1 MVTACPVIPARNGP
15 CRCGIHVTWCLF
27 QGWDCIPA
35 VGWDLGKSASAAAS
49 LTSEE
54 TRDSKAS
61 IQWLLWWSSGYDSM
75 LPLQGWGFN
84 PWSGNWDSN
93 AKQYSHKKKNCNT
106 NLHGTEPGHK
116 CKSSIGEM
124 PITWFLAG
132 PLSSFCTHSW
142 AYIHSFLHT
151 HTLLAHWDRALYTR
165 SLYVVHHLLSAFS
178 ALFCESVLCAV
189 LSSSVA
195 WLFASPWL

>member
-1 MVTACPVIPARNGP
+1 MDRADVASMWLGVYFR
-15 CRCGIHVTWCLF
+15 
-27 QGWDCIPA
+27 
-35 VGWDLGKSASAAAS
+35 VGTAS
-49 LTSEE
+49 LQLDGTWGNQLVQLPHLQVRKPE
-54 TRDSKAS
+54 TQR
-61 IQWLLWWSSGYDSM
+61 
-75 LPLQGWGFN
+75 P
-84 PWSGNWDSN
+84 
-93 AKQYSHKKKNCNT
+93 QYSDFSGGPVVMIPCFHCRGEDSIPGQGTEIPMPSSTAKKKKNCNT

>member
-1 MVTACPVIPARNGP
+1 MIPCFHCTGEDSIPGQGTEIPMPSSTA
-15 CRCGIHVTWCLF
+15 
-27 QGWDCIPA
+27 
-35 VGWDLGKSASAAAS
+35 K
-49 LTSEE
+49 
-54 TRDSKAS
+54 
-61 IQWLLWWSSGYDSM
+61 
-75 LPLQGWGFN
+75 
-84 PWSGNWDSN
+84 
-93 AKQYSHKKKNCNT
+93 KKKNCNT

-151 HTLLAHWDRALYTR
+151 HTLLAHWDRALYTS

-195 WLFASPWL
+195 WLFASPWLYPARLLCPWEFSRQEYCSGLPCPPLEDLCNPGIEPRSPTLQADSLRSEPLVNL